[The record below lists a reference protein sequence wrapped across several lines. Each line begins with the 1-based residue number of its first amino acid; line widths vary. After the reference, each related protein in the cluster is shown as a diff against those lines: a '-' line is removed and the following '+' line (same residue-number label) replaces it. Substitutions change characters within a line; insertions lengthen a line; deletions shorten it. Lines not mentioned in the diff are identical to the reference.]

1 MRITVLSLFLLVVT
15 TVTAQTPLTDM
26 PGNSLQQ
33 SIQKLNK
40 KWSLSKYIGSSIG
53 FGSFNTGNVSV
64 FSVPVG
70 LQLNRQLN
78 KNLYAFAGLS
88 VAPAYINFN
97 GSFLN
102 NDVKVMQQSL
112 NRYNQF
118 ATFTRAELG
127 LMYVNE
133 QKTFSISGSFGVQQ
147 GGITPFY
154 PMQSINTSRPGQLY
168 NPQR

>member
-40 KWSLSKYIGSSIG
+40 KWSLSKYIGISNSFGG
-53 FGSFNTGNVSV
+53 FNGGNASV

-78 KNLYAFAGLS
+78 KNLYAFAGVS
-88 VAPAYINFN
+88 AAPAYINFN

-102 NDVKVMQQSL
+102 NDVKVMQQSV
-112 NRYNQF
+112 NRYGRF
-118 ATFTRAELG
+118 TTFTRAELG

-147 GGITPFY
+147 GIFPLY
-154 PMQSINTSRPGQLY
+154 PIQSVNTIRPNQHY
-168 NPQR
+168 NLIR

>member
-1 MRITVLSLFLLVVT
+1 MRITVLSFFLLVVT

-40 KWSLSKYIGSSIG
+40 KWSLSKYVGASTTFG
-53 FGSFNTGNVSV
+53 FFNAGNASV
-64 FSVPVG
+64 FSVPAG
-70 LQLNRQLN
+70 LQLNRKLN
-78 KNLYAFAGLS
+78 NNLYAFAGLS
-88 VAPAYINFN
+88 AAPSYINFN

-112 NRYNQF
+112 GRYQQF

-133 QKTFSISGSFGVQQ
+133 QKTFSISGSFGVQR
-147 GGITPFY
+147 GIAPFY
-154 PMQSINTSRPGQLY
+154 PLQSVNTIRPNQLY
-168 NPQR
+168 NIQR

>member
-1 MRITVLSLFLLVVT
+1 MRITVLSFLLLVVT
-15 TVTAQTPLTDM
+15 AVTAQTPLTGM

-40 KWSLSKYIGSSIG
+40 KWSFSKYIGASTSFG
-53 FGSFNTGNVSV
+53 FFNGGNASV

-78 KNLYAFAGLS
+78 NNLYAFAGLS
-88 VAPAYINFN
+88 AAPAYINFN

-102 NDVKVMQQSL
+102 NNVKVIQQSL
-112 NRYNQF
+112 SRYNQF

-133 QKTFSISGSFGVQQ
+133 QKTFSVSGSFGVQQ
-147 GGITPFY
+147 GVHPFY
-154 PMQSINTSRPGQLY
+154 PIQSFNTIQPSRQY
-168 NPQR
+168 NLQR

>member
-1 MRITVLSLFLLVVT
+1 MRITVLSFFLLVVT
-15 TVTAQTPLTDM
+15 TVTAQTPLTGM
-26 PGNSLQQ
+26 PGTPLQQ
-33 SIQKLNK
+33 SIEKLNK
-40 KWSLSKYIGSSIG
+40 KWSLSKYIGASTTFG
-53 FGSFNTGNVSV
+53 FLNHGNASV

-70 LQLNRQLN
+70 LQLNRRLN
-78 KNLYAFAGLS
+78 NNLYAFAGVS
-88 VAPAYINFN
+88 VAPSYINFN

-112 NRYNQF
+112 GRYNQF

-147 GGITPFY
+147 GVSPFY
-154 PMQSINTSRPGQLY
+154 PVRSVNTIRPNQLY